1 MNAIID
7 LSDYSSDNAYSIPL
21 ANEKIPSLMKDE
33 NNGAIM
39 TEFVGLRAKRAVMA
53 WRLFDH
59 GEQEYGSRIRIQ
71 VSLNPERFACVI
83 AIQGNST
90 TPTGVV

>member
-1 MNAIID
+1 
-7 LSDYSSDNAYSIPL
+7 
-21 ANEKIPSLMKDE
+21 MKDE

-39 TEFVGLRAKRAVMA
+39 TEFVGLRAKRAVTA

-83 AIQGNST
+83 AIQGFPRRCREYNPITSDT
-90 TPTGVV
+90 